1 MRGDQKWP
9 PRCILRIRRD
19 LDTPFPKTLVVFLA
33 GVLHDFP
40 LRMQSPSA
48 NAVPWLGI
56 GLGIVYRD
64 HVIDVVPIGALDT
77 VDGVQL
83 IAVRVTDGI
92 DARAPVESDGIDH
105 QRVAFPDRKST
116 RLNSSH

>member
-1 MRGDQKWP
+1 
-9 PRCILRIRRD
+9 
-19 LDTPFPKTLVVFLA
+19 
-33 GVLHDFP
+33 GVLHNFP

-64 HVIDVVPIGALDT
+64 HVIDVVPIGALET
-77 VDGVQL
+77 FDGVQL

-92 DARAPVESDGIDH
+92 DARAPVEPDGIDN
-105 QRVAFPDRKST
+105 QRVAFPASDRVAKPGGIEVLRMRPSV
-116 RLNSSH
+116 N